1 MGTVIKSAGF
11 LVPST
16 PAGIVEMVSGVSEQC
31 LTACGTSVEAV
42 EMLINTAVYNERHL
56 SEPALAAVIQ
66 DALEKG
72 SGDDAANG
80 QVLRKLCSF
89 DLHNGGGGILTAI
102 QVMDGFI
109 RSGEIKTGLV
119 TAGDVKPET
128 GETVNY
134 PYADSAGAVL
144 LSEGPWSA
152 GFVSF
157 RTEVWPDYDM
167 DLESRVSWNSGH
179 LKLDIVQSDDYVIHC
194 VACAEKSIRKFLSDE
209 NLVPE
214 DIDLVLPSASPLAFA
229 SGLAHS
235 LKWKGKIPG
244 PLPAPEYYSSGICL
258 PLSVSFFKGTFR
270 NAKRVLFVT
279 AGAGITVSM
288 ALYQNG

>member
-11 LVPST
+11 LVPSA

-31 LTACGTSVEAV
+31 LKACGTSVEAV
-42 EMLINTAVYNERHL
+42 QMLINTAVYNERHL
-56 SEPALAAVIQ
+56 SEPALAALIQ

-72 SGDDAANG
+72 SGDDAANS

-89 DLHNGGGGILTAI
+89 DLHNGGGGILKAM

-109 RSGEIKTGLV
+109 RSGDIKTGLV
-119 TAGDVKPET
+119 TAGDVKPAT

-144 LSEGPWSA
+144 LSDDPSRK
-152 GFVSF
+152 GFFSF
-157 RTEVWPDYDM
+157 RTDTWPDYDR
-167 DLESRVSWNSGH
+167 DLESRVSWNTGH
-179 LKLDIVQSDDYVIHC
+179 LRLNIVQEREYAHHC
-194 VACAEKSIRKFLSDE
+194 VACAEKSIRKFLIDE

-214 DIDLVLPSASPLAFA
+214 EIDLVLPSTSPVAFA
-229 SGLAHS
+229 SGLEHS

-244 PLPAPEYYSSGICL
+244 PLPAPEYYSAGICL
-258 PLSVSFFKGTFR
+258 SLSDTFFNGTFR
-270 NAKRVLFVT
+270 NARRVLFVT
-279 AGAGITVSM
+279 AGAGITISM